1 MDLEKISQ
9 CRSRFVAFLVG
20 NNGIMCQISHFR
32 ELLFLHYLFSKQEKM
47 IRNRFNSNMPENW
60 SVELTKKF
68 CNF

>member
-32 ELLFLHYLFSKQEKM
+32 ELLFLHYLFSKQEKL
-47 IRNRFNSNMPENW
+47 IRNRFNSNMP
-60 SVELTKKF
+60 
-68 CNF
+68 